1 MEIRQSLLKY
11 PFDAQIV
18 MKKRKSIKKDFL
30 ASDKQFLE
38 KKIAILGGSTTHDI
52 KEMLELFLLENEIK
66 PTFYESEYG
75 QYWQDVMFD
84 NEILENVRPDIIF
97 VHTSNRN
104 ILNYPSSSSGEA
116 EVDNIL
122 KMQYEHFEEMW
133 DTIRAKYACPI
144 IQNNFEMPFYRLLGN
159 KDSSD
164 IHGTTN
170 YIMRLNMMFSE
181 YAQKQSEPWP
191 CESFMC

>member
-18 MKKRKSIKKDFL
+18 MKKRKSIKKDLL

-52 KEMLELFLLENEIK
+52 KEMLELFLLGNEIK

-97 VHTSNRN
+97 VQGDTTTTFSASLAAFYQKIPVAHIEAGLRTNNIYSPFPEEINRRMTSSMASFHFPPTEQSRQNLLNEGISPQTIKLRN
-104 ILNYPSSSSGEA
+104 L
-116 EVDNIL
+116 
-122 KMQYEHFEEMW
+122 
-133 DTIRAKYACPI
+133 
-144 IQNNFEMPFYRLLGN
+144 
-159 KDSSD
+159 
-164 IHGTTN
+164 
-170 YIMRLNMMFSE
+170 
-181 YAQKQSEPWP
+181 
-191 CESFMC
+191 